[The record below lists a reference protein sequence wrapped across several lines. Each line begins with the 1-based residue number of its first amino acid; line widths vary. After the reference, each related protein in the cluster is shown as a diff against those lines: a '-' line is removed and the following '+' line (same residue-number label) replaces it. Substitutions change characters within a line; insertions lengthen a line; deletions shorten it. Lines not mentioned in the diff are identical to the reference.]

1 MQPLS
6 GPGAPLPG
14 NRPQLDGQ
22 TPASRTGNQTAV
34 GDQPMSPAQRTSLE
48 RLVVKLLAISSL
60 KPAEIWAGIRH
71 QVGVKNDNELLSR
84 HFPAAE
90 QFLNARLNEAQTS
103 HGTRQLL
110 QQLTAMLPQGNN
122 RQAVSDFIRHQF
134 GHTVLSALTPDQLR
148 QVLTMLQNGQ
158 MAIPQPKL
166 NSPTDRSLLPAEH
179 QALNQQIAKL
189 AATTGEPAAKIWTSM
204 LKMVNLQSGDPVPSR
219 LYPLLTQYLQTH
231 QALSQHGAPTL
242 NLLVASLKQPPAP
255 EEHRLLENTLSQ
267 QFQLTPQSPLSSA
280 QAQILLELLFS
291 QRAGRLREQRLADS
305 AIAPQPIV
313 APIWSYLPGFM
324 QPATQR
330 PLLSLFIA
338 VAVVVLLFWIL
349 L

>member
-22 TPASRTGNQTAV
+22 TGTSRTDSQTTP
-34 GDQPMSPAQRTSLE
+34 GDQPMTPAQRTSLE
-48 RLVVKLLAISSL
+48 RMVVKLLAISSL
-60 KPAEIWAGIRH
+60 KPAEVWAGIRH

-90 QFLNARLNEAQTS
+90 QFLNARLSEAQVS
-103 HGTRQLL
+103 HGTRQLM

-122 RQAVSDFIRHQF
+122 RQAVSDFIRQQF
-134 GHTVLSALTPDQLR
+134 GHTVLSALTPNQLR
-148 QVLTMLQNGQ
+148 QVLTMLQTGQ
-158 MAIPQPKL
+158 MTIPQPKL
-166 NSPTDRSLLPAEH
+166 TSPTDRSLLPAEH
-179 QALNQQIAKL
+179 QALNQQIARL
-189 AATTGEPAAKIWTSM
+189 SATTGESAVKIWTSM

-219 LYPLLTQYLQTH
+219 LFPLLTQYLQTH
-231 QALSQHGAPTL
+231 QTLSQHGMPTI
-242 NLLVASLKQPPAP
+242 NLLVASLKQPPTP
-255 EEHRLLENTLSQ
+255 QEHRLLENTLTQ
-267 QFQLTPQSPLSSA
+267 QFQLTPQSALSNA
-280 QAQILLELLFS
+280 QMQILLELLFS
-291 QRAGRLREQRLADS
+291 QRAERLREQHQADS

-313 APIWSYLPGFM
+313 APIWGFLPSFM

-338 VAVVVLLFWIL
+338 LAVIALLFWL